1 MYLSMWILADSF
13 PEYQVDRHISSGEM
27 CIRNASVLFESERYK
42 PHTVYVSNA
51 VESFSA
57 GLGDVICIN
66 RNDYFV
72 VHDST
77 IENVYEKI
85 QDTIDLYEEWDLQVR
100 DRIEEK
106 CSLQEIADR
115 GAGILRSM
123 LVVMNAGFI
132 VQAVSGKEF
141 ASHIPEED
149 LAEIRIQTGLPLSHV
164 TAYGD
169 FLKDHL
175 NEKQPYLFTEPVNH
189 VRSMT
194 KNILINGWLWGFC
207 FFSLQERDVPESKMQ
222 LFQVI
227 YDQILHWSD
236 RRGFLHERPE
246 QNSVFMDLLTGR
258 SELTKEQLW
267 EYLNRLGWA
276 ETDEKY
282 VCVLTEH
289 YGNSLIYLRLIHQI
303 TQTFS
308 KCYILEFDGM
318 VVLVVNSTHLPIEVL
333 TMQLPQILSGSSVHI
348 GISYPFQNMNH
359 LPQHLEQ
366 ARIALENAQQ
376 RNVLLSFCS
385 DCAISY
391 TRNLIRKNQGVDLEH
406 PILRQIRKYDQKNG
420 TQYYTTLRNYIME
433 ERSIQRTAEALHIH
447 KNTLLYRIRRMQ
459 ELFPM
464 DLSDGE
470 ERMRLLLSFMLYS
483 DQSRVSEERSMPG
496 NSF

>member
-13 PEYQVDRHISSGEM
+13 SEKLVDRHIVSGEM
-27 CIRNASVLFESERYK
+27 CIRNASVLFETERYK
-42 PHTVYVSNA
+42 PHTVYVSDA
-51 VESFSA
+51 AESFSA

-72 VHDST
+72 VHEST
-77 IENVYEKI
+77 IEEVYERI
-85 QDTIDLYEEWDLQVR
+85 QDTIDFYEEWDLQVR

-106 CSLQEIADR
+106 CSLQEIAVR
-115 GAGILRSM
+115 GADILKSM
-123 LVVMNAGFI
+123 LVIMNAGFI
-132 VQAVSGKEF
+132 VQAVAGKEY
-141 ASHIPEED
+141 AGHIPNSDLED
-149 LAEIRIQTGLPLSHV
+149 LQMEAGLPLSHV
-164 TAYGD
+164 TSYGD

-175 NEKQPYLFTEPVNH
+175 NEKEPYLFVEPVNN

-194 KNILINGWLWGFC
+194 KNILFNGWLWGFC
-207 FFSLQERDVPESKMQ
+207 FFSMRENDVPESSMQ

-236 RRGFLHERPE
+236 RRGFLPERPE

-308 KCYILEFDGM
+308 QCYILEIEGM

-333 TMQLPQILSGSSVHI
+333 TAQLPRILSGSSVHI

-366 ARIALENAQQ
+366 ARIALENALQK
-376 RNVLLSFCS
+376 NIPMSFCS

-406 PILRQIRKYDQKNG
+406 PILRQIRRFDLKNG
-420 TQYYTTLRNYIME
+420 TQYYRTLQDYVME
-433 ERSIQRTAEALHIH
+433 ERSVQRTAEALHIH
-447 KNTLLYRIRRMQ
+447 KNTLLYRIRKMQ
-459 ELFPM
+459 ELFPLY
-464 DLSDGE
+464 LSDRE

-483 DQSRVSEERSMPG
+483 DQA
-496 NSF
+496 

>member
-13 PEYQVDRHISSGEM
+13 SEHSTDRHIVSGDM

-42 PHTVYVSNA
+42 PHTVYISNA
-51 VESFSA
+51 AESFST

-72 VHDST
+72 VHEST
-77 IENVYEKI
+77 IEEVYEKI
-85 QDTIDLYEEWDLQVR
+85 QDTIDLYEEWDLQIR

-106 CSLQEIADR
+106 CSLQEIAER
-115 GAGILRSM
+115 GADILQSM

-132 VQAVSGKEF
+132 VQAVAGKGY
-141 ASHIPEED
+141 APHIPGED
-149 LAEIRIQTGLPLSHV
+149 LADLQVQTGLPLSHV
-164 TAYGD
+164 SSYGD

-175 NEKQPYLFTEPVNH
+175 NEKEPYLFTEPINN

-207 FFSLQERDVPESKMQ
+207 FFSLNTPSVPESRLQ

-227 YDQILHWSD
+227 YDQILYWSEQ
-236 RRGFLHERPE
+236 RGLQPERPE
-246 QNSVFMDLLTGR
+246 QNTVFMNLLTGR
-258 SELTKEQLW
+258 SGLSKEQLW

-282 VCVLTEH
+282 ICVLTEH
-289 YGNSLIYLRLIHQI
+289 CGNSLIYLRLIHQI

-308 KCYILEFDGM
+308 QCYILEFEGM
-318 VVLVVNSTHLPIEVL
+318 VVLIVNSTHLPIEVL
-333 TMQLPQILSGSSVHI
+333 TAQLPRILSGSSVHI
-348 GISYPFQNMNH
+348 GISYPFRNMNH
-359 LPQHLEQ
+359 LPLHMEQ
-366 ARIALENAQQ
+366 ARIALKNAQL
-376 RNVLLSFCS
+376 RNIPMSFCS

-391 TRNLIRKNQGVDLEH
+391 TKNLIRKNQGVDLEH
-406 PILRQIRKYDQKNG
+406 PVLKQIRKYDQKNR
-420 TQYYTTLRNYIME
+420 TQYYKTLQCYVME

-459 ELFPM
+459 ELFPA
-464 DLSDGE
+464 DLSDRE

-483 DQSRVSEERSMPG
+483 DPA
-496 NSF
+496 